1 MAQCPVIL
9 VADIDRGGVFASIYG
24 TLALLHDHEK
34 SRVKGVIINKFANIF
49 YNPKFKNYSFQDQI
63 MKACISVWNNIAEWR
78 ERSGNKE
85 FIKFLY
91 YSKWSIGEVRS
102 MVHYALDFGYI
113 DEETYNEL
121 IKECRN
127 LSVKIH
133 NFIKSLK

>member
-1 MAQCPVIL
+1 
-9 VADIDRGGVFASIYG
+9 
-24 TLALLHDHEK
+24 
-34 SRVKGVIINKFANIF
+34 
-49 YNPKFKNYSFQDQI
+49 
-63 MKACISVWNNIAEWR
+63 
-78 ERSGNKE
+78 
-85 FIKFLY
+85 
-91 YSKWSIGEVRS
+91 